1 MKKINSIVMYIGSYD
16 NDYLDVNEATAAA
29 ANQVQSIIFEE
40 LKKNQLYF
48 QKVVISFLLKPMRT
62 WPFSSFFWMG
72 ATNNLCQTPPYIN
85 ITGVKQLCFSF
96 YLFLTL
102 FRIYPK
108 VIIKYNTSLL
118 DILVLITYKL
128 FCPNVFLVSVIQDV
142 HYDQYRR
149 FHIPRLLVL
158 FGMKLV
164 KSFDFIIPIS
174 NKIKEDFDFPNDKVM
189 VFKGGLTRQGVRL
202 LAEDA
207 KNLMPYAVFAG
218 SLESYNGI
226 DILLKAWTEN
236 NIQLDLHV
244 FGRGSCENLVRQA
257 AVHNS
262 RIIFHGFKN
271 ENDVFD
277 YQKKALINLC
287 FRFSK
292 GIEAGYFFPSKLFNI
307 ICAPGV
313 VLVNKFVDF
322 PEELVSCCAIIDDDF
337 SNLME
342 KIKSAFDNKSLIQ
355 MRSTRRKWIE
365 LNGDWAT
372 VINEIYL
379 RAGLR

>member
-1 MKKINSIVMYIGSYD
+1 MYIGSYD

-29 ANQVQSIIFEE
+29 ANQVQSIIYDE

-48 QKVVISFLLKPMRT
+48 QKVVISLLLKPMRT
-62 WPFSSFFWMG
+62 WPFSGFFWTG
-72 ATNNLCQTPPYIN
+72 ATNDLCHSPPYIN

-96 YLFLTL
+96 HLLL
-102 FRIYPK
+102 NLLRISPQ

-118 DILVLITYKL
+118 DLLVLLFFKL
-128 FCPNVFLVSVIQDV
+128 FYPKVFLVSVIQDV
-142 HYDQYRR
+142 HYDKYRR
-149 FHIPRLLVL
+149 LHVSGLLVL

-164 KSFDFIIPIS
+164 KNFDFIIPIS
-174 NKIKEDFDFPNDKVM
+174 NKIKEDFDLPNDKVL
-189 VFKGGLTRQGVRL
+189 VFKGGLTRQGLRL

-207 KNLMPYAVFAG
+207 KNLNPYAVFAG
-218 SLESYNGI
+218 ALESYNGI

-236 NIQLDLHV
+236 NIELDLHV
-244 FGRGSCENLVRQA
+244 FGKGSCENLVREA
-257 AVHNS
+257 AMHNS
-262 RIIFHGFKN
+262 RIIFHGFRN
-271 ENDVFD
+271 ENEVFE

-307 ICAPGV
+307 ICAPGL

-322 PEELVSCCAIIDDDF
+322 PEELVFCCAIIDDDF

-342 KIKSAFDNKSLIQ
+342 KIKSAFDNESLFQ
-355 MRSTRRKWIE
+355 MRSARRKWIE